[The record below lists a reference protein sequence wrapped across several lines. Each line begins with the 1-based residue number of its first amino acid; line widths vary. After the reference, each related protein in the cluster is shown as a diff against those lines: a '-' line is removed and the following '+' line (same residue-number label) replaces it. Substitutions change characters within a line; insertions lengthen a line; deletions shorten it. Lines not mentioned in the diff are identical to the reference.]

1 MRIKGEVVR
10 LKQDDN
16 INTDYIISGRY
27 KFHIENPD
35 ELAKHIF
42 EDLEPNFIK
51 RLGNRSIIVA
61 GYNFGCGSSR
71 EQAPLALKC
80 AGIRVIIA
88 KNFARIFYRNAF
100 NLGLLLI
107 ETETDNI
114 RDKDLVEIDVD
125 RGRLKDKT
133 QGFEQDIKPLPGF
146 MKQILKE
153 GSIIDY
159 LNKFHTFLLPKGTR

>member
-1 MRIKGEVVR
+1 VRIKGEVVR

-51 RLGNRSIIVA
+51 RLGSRSIIVA

-71 EQAPLALKC
+71 EQAPLALKY

-114 RDKDLVEIDVD
+114 KDKDLVEIDVD
-125 RGRLKDKT
+125 RGRLKNKT
-133 QGFEQDIKPLPGF
+133 QGFEQDIKPLPAF

-153 GSIIDY
+153 SSIIDY
-159 LNKFHTFLLPKGTR
+159 LNKFQTFLLPKGTR